1 MGRIRLNQNAVHR
14 GCNYHNY
21 RNRSRLTRTLNEEMQ
36 TKKDSPRGFCLL
48 RGDMRVR
55 LGNYQFIALKKRAV
69 ENLMMENRR

>member
-1 MGRIRLNQNAVHR
+1 MRRCEQRRIRPEAFL
-14 GCNYHNY
+14 
-21 RNRSRLTRTLNEEMQ
+21 S
-36 TKKDSPRGFCLL
+36 L